1 MPTVSVSDF
10 DGADSSEENNFLT
23 SISDRGLV
31 SELKIMIRSLFAESF
46 QTFALIR
53 DVLIELLECFLGIL
67 LKKPLTTMAPPR

>member
-10 DGADSSEENNFLT
+10 DGADSSEENKLPT

-31 SELKIMIRSLFAESF
+31 SDLKIMIRSLFADSF